1 MGNKM
6 ECIIILTKIMAF
18 FGFEHC
24 LKCLGKLCLA
34 ILMLRAKLMTT
45 AAVLYNEVYFQYIVS
60 N

>member
-1 MGNKM
+1 M